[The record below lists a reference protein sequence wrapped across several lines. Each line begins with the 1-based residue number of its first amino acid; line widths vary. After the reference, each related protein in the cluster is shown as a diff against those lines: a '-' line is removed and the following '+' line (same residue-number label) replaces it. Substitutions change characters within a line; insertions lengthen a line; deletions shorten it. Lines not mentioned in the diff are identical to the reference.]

1 MMLDSKF
8 RYLQIAFNHDSQT
21 VARVL
26 PRIPRDQRIIIEAG
40 TPYIKREGANAIRFI
55 RRLWPGYVLADVKT
69 MDGAAEEA
77 LMAAYA
83 GANGAT
89 VLGAAPPETINLF
102 IESCKQ
108 LGIDAFIDMIGIED
122 PIKVLRNVRKPP
134 KAVIL
139 HKGRDEESTRSKVIK
154 YVHIKRIKSKYD
166 VLISAAGGI
175 DLRQAQSASF
185 NGASIVTVNVVKPED
200 PFEGISTEGAIEKL
214 AKEFLAGID

>member
-1 MMLDSKF
+1 MTLDNKY

-26 PRIPRDQRIIIEAG
+26 PKIPRDERIIIEAG
-40 TPYIKREGANAIRFI
+40 TPYIKREGVNAIRYI
-55 RRLWPGYVLADVKT
+55 RRLWPGYVLADIKT

-77 LMAAYA
+77 AMAAYA
-83 GANGAT
+83 GANAAT

-102 IESCKQ
+102 IETCKE
-108 LGIDAFIDMIGIED
+108 LGIDSYIDMIGVDD

-134 KAVIL
+134 TTIIL

-154 YVHIKRIKSKYD
+154 YVHIKRVLSKYE

-185 NGASIVTVNVVKPED
+185 NGANIVTVNVVKPDD
-200 PFEGISTEGAIEKL
+200 PFEGISTQDEIEKL
-214 AKEFLAGID
+214 AKDFLAGID

>member
-1 MMLDSKF
+1 MTLDNKY
-8 RYLQIAFNHDSQT
+8 RYLQVAFNHDSHT

-26 PRIPRDQRIIIEAG
+26 PKIPRDDRVIIEAG

-55 RRLWPGYVLADVKT
+55 RRLWPGYVLADIKT
-69 MDGAAEEA
+69 MDGAEEEA
-77 LMAAYA
+77 AMAAYA

-102 IESCKQ
+102 IESCRS
-108 LGIDAFIDMIGIED
+108 LGIDSFIDMIGIDD

-134 KAVIL
+134 TTVIL

-154 YVHIKRIKSKYD
+154 YVHIKRILSKYE

-185 NGASIVTVNVVKPED
+185 NGANIVTVNIVKPDES
-200 PFEGISTEGAIEKL
+200 FEGINTKDEIEEL
-214 AKEFLAGID
+214 AREFLAGID